1 MKKMFQSNVWQLE
14 NGEITCCTDN
24 VAVRLPPDARVPP
37 SDPQQLI
44 TQLLPETGG
53 GGTGEVGRDQNTEHD
68 EWMILFASFPPSVPF
83 ASNGRDRNSN
93 TKTGGLLPSPRSRGG
108 ANRFIQ
114 NGAT

>member
-1 MKKMFQSNVWQLE
+1 MYRQCGCSIAARREGSAVGSAAVDYTVAAGDWRG
-14 NGEITCCTDN
+14 GE
-24 VAVRLPPDARVPP
+24 
-37 SDPQQLI
+37 
-44 TQLLPETGG
+44 
-53 GGTGEVGRDQNTEHD
+53 TGEVGRDQNTEHD